1 MFVHINNMEN
11 NPEKVI
17 FNFSKYELFDAE
29 KKLLAKGLDFCPAPK
44 QLNYVDYL
52 VHFDLFYRNICN
64 LEVLS
69 NEDLDFVKTK
79 PK

>member
-1 MFVHINNMEN
+1 MEN

-17 FNFSKYELFDAE
+17 FNFSKYELFDVE